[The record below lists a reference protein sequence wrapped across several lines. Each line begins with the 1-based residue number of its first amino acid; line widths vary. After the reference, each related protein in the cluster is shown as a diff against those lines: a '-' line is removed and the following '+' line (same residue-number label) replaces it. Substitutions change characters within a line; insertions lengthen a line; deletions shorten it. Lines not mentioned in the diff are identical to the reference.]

1 MRTTL
6 RIILSERISAFT
18 GYFFSLILFVSNVL
32 IKYWGK
38 NLPYPE
44 VPSGVM
50 SGVLMRSC
58 SVPDFRIFYWWAF

>member
-1 MRTTL
+1 MREFPL
-6 RIILSERISAFT
+6 LLVI
-18 GYFFSLILFVSNVL
+18 FSFILFVSNVL

-50 SGVLMRSC
+50 SGV
-58 SVPDFRIFYWWAF
+58 